1 VKGRYLAPLLLCLG
15 ACASAPQV
23 RGPAVDTPDRFDVL
37 DAATGRA
44 RPMNPDSACE
54 NPLVDPRDGMRLTLV
69 RSSEGVGDYEV
80 EAPRYGLSRYELLRV
95 DCATGIALGRVTR

>member
-1 VKGRYLAPLLLCLG
+1 MNKTFVAPLFLCLG
-15 ACASAPQV
+15 ACASGPQM
-23 RGPAVDTPDRFDVL
+23 RGPAVDTPERFDVL
-37 DAATGRA
+37 DAATGSA

-69 RSSEGVGDYEV
+69 RASEGVGDYEV

-95 DCATGIALGRVTR
+95 DCLTGVALGRVTR